1 MARMCPPPLTWF
13 RAYPVP
19 DRSNDPH
26 GVLPLATRQSSAS
39 QRGHDY
45 NGGMSTAERTS
56 PTLPGTAAW
65 QQLLSR
71 IADGAKDRD
80 LNDENP
86 HDQVIALKQAG
97 FGTLRLPSELGGA
110 GFTVPQL
117 FSAVID
123 VARAD
128 PIVAHI
134 FRTHFWFTEERLR
147 TATDPSSQRWLR
159 RVADG
164 KIVGNA
170 FSEKGGEA
178 VGSLVFKTRLLPDP
192 AGGFRLDG
200 EKFYSTGTLFSDYLT
215 VTATTDHDSVA
226 TVVVPADRE
235 GVRIVDD
242 WDGFGQRRTGTGTT
256 TFTNV
261 SVAADEVLSDAQ
273 YDADPVPTTQYA
285 SLQLYIHAVV
295 AGVLASIVDDGA
307 ELLRSRSRS
316 FSHALTERPVDDP
329 LYQKLLGELASTAS
343 VARAA
348 VLDAAAAIEEADAS
362 QVDGVPD
369 AALAAEAQLR
379 AAKVKVHLD
388 AVAPEAATRL
398 LELGGASAAS
408 RQRGLDR
415 HWRNIRT
422 ITLHNPVAYKARVIG
437 QHLLHDTPIPANA
450 YF

>member
-1 MARMCPPPLTWF
+1 MT
-13 RAYPVP
+13 
-19 DRSNDPH
+19 
-26 GVLPLATRQSSAS
+26 
-39 QRGHDY
+39 
-45 NGGMSTAERTS
+45 TAEDVTS
-56 PTLPGTAAW
+56 IRPGSNEW
-65 QQLLSR
+65 NELLAEISE
-71 IADGAKDRD
+71 GAKDRD
-80 LNDENP
+80 RNDENP
-86 HDQVIALKQAG
+86 FDQVAQLKRAG
-97 FGTLRLPSELGGA
+97 FGALRLPSKLGGA
-110 GFTVPQL
+110 GLTVPQL

-147 TATDPSSQRWLR
+147 TQEDAVSRRWLDE
-159 RVADG
+159 VAGG

-192 AGGFRLDG
+192 AGGFRLNG
-200 EKFYSTGTLFSDYLT
+200 EKFYSTGTLFSDFLT
-215 VTATTDHDSVA
+215 VDTTTDHDSVA
-226 TVVVPADRE
+226 SVVVPADRP
-235 GVRIVDD
+235 GVRLVDD

-256 TFTNV
+256 TFTDV
-261 SVAADEVLSDAQ
+261 AVAADEVLSDTP
-273 YDADPVPTTQYA
+273 YDATPVPTAQYA
-285 SLQLYIHAVV
+285 SLQLFIHAVV
-295 AGVLASIVDDGA
+295 AGVLANVVDDGVA
-307 ELLRSRSRS
+307 LLRSRNRS
-316 FSHALTERPVDDP
+316 FSHALTESPVDDP

-348 VLDAAAAIEEADAS
+348 VLDAATAIEASDAS

-369 AALAAEAQLR
+369 PALATAAQLR
-379 AAKVKVHLD
+379 AAQVKVHLD

-408 RQRGLDR
+408 RSRNLDR